1 MAKYAYLCTQK
12 ETKQMRKALMY
23 LLLSLGI
30 ILVVMFV
37 SGAAIGFMGSFI
49 DGFFDGLNGND
60 DAPSKPSDLY
70 FVMGMAILC
79 VACAILQIVFLRL
92 RFASYTFGRIPKEK
106 RGSVILWTMVALG
119 GLSLLYCT
127 MSDPF
132 SSPDEAIRDSFGW
145 MTKRPIPSILGMGF
159 IEATA
164 DLIIFGGMMR
174 EILEWKHRP
183 QIVITVFAAIMCL
196 ITVSFSEPT
205 LAIPAMM
212 VGMVEGYVYEYTRS
226 VIPIIIGDIFY
237 WIILVLLI
245 GVSIPGWCAIIAI
258 PLIVLG
264 FYSALKTMEPFKPI
278 D

>member
-1 MAKYAYLCTQK
+1 
-12 ETKQMRKALMY
+12 MRKALMY

-37 SGAAIGFMGSFI
+37 CGAAIGFMGNFN
-49 DGFFDGLNGND
+49 DGFLDGLNGND
-60 DAPSKPSDLY
+60 HAPSKPSDFY
-70 FVMGMAILC
+70 FVMGFIILI
-79 VACAILQIVFLRL
+79 VACAVLQIVFLRL
-92 RFASYTFGRIPKEK
+92 RFASYTLGRIPKEK
-106 RGSVILWTMVALG
+106 RVPVILWTMVALG

-132 SSPDEAIRDSFGW
+132 SSPDEAVRDSFGW
-145 MTKRPIPSILGMGF
+145 MTKHQLTSIWGMGF
-159 IEATA
+159 MEATA

-237 WIILVLLI
+237 WIILVFFI
-245 GVSIPGWCAIIAI
+245 GAGIPGWCAIIAI
-258 PLIVLG
+258 PIIVIG

>member
-1 MAKYAYLCTQK
+1 
-12 ETKQMRKALMY
+12 
-23 LLLSLGI
+23 
-30 ILVVMFV
+30 
-37 SGAAIGFMGSFI
+37 MG
-49 DGFFDGLNGND
+49 
-60 DAPSKPSDLY
+60 
-70 FVMGMAILC
+70 ILC
-79 VACAILQIVFLRL
+79 IACIILQIVFLRM
-92 RFASYTFGRIPKEK
+92 RFASYTMGRIPKEK
-106 RGSVILWTMVALG
+106 RGPVILWTMIALG

-132 SSPDEAIRDSFGW
+132 SSPDETIRDSFGW
-145 MTKRPIPSILGMGF
+145 ITKHKLPTILGMGF

-196 ITVSFSEPT
+196 ITVSFSEPI

-237 WIILVLLI
+237 WIVLVLLI
-245 GVSIPGWCAIIAI
+245 GVGVSGWCALIAI
-258 PLIVLG
+258 LLIILG
-264 FYSALKTMEPFKPI
+264 FYSFLKTMEPFKPI